1 MTRTARYVTRAL
13 GALLLF
19 VVTTPLASAETNFD
33 RGLLWRV
40 ERDGVAPSFVFGTV
54 HVTDERV
61 LEVPKPVTNA
71 LSQSKVAVFELIVTP
86 ELQAELA
93 GAMMFTD
100 GTSLKQLTGEE
111 LFATTSD
118 VAATYGL
125 IPSVL
130 NLIKPWALIAMFSAP
145 PEETQRQAL
154 GHPMLDAWLQDEA
167 RRQNK
172 KLLALEEAHEQI
184 AALEGLE
191 IDHQIELLRAT
202 VENKPDVDRMFANT
216 LDLYLDRDLAGLQR
230 LTEEEMSPGISGD
243 VLDDFNQNLIIS
255 RNDTMAERL
264 LPLMKDGGVF
274 VAVGALHLPGDNGLL
289 NQLSDA
295 GYDVTVVY

>member
-13 GALLLF
+13 CALLLF
-19 VVTTPLASAETNFD
+19 VFTTPLALAEPNFD

-40 ERDGVAPSFVFGTV
+40 EREGLPPSFVFGTV

-61 LEVPKPVTNA
+61 LQVPKPVTGA
-71 LSQSKVAVFELIVTP
+71 LAQSKTAVFELIVTP

-118 VAATYGL
+118 VAASYGL
-125 IPSVL
+125 VPSVL

-172 KLLALEEAHEQI
+172 KLLALEEPDEQI

-191 IDHQIELLRAT
+191 LEHQLELLRAT
-202 VENKPDVDRMFANT
+202 VENKPDVDRMFADT

-230 LTEEEMSPGISGD
+230 LTEDETAAGVGRE
-243 VLDDFNQNLIIS
+243 VLDDFNQNLIVD

-264 LPLMKDGGVF
+264 LPLMKEGGVF

-295 GYDVTVVY
+295 GYEVTVVY

>member
-1 MTRTARYVTRAL
+1 MTRTARYVTREL
-13 GALLLF
+13 SALLLL
-19 VVTTPLASAETNFD
+19 VVTSPLALAETNFD

-40 ERDGVAPSFVFGTV
+40 EREGLPPSFVFGTV

-61 LEVPKPVTNA
+61 LDVPKPVTGA
-71 LSQSKVAVFELIVTP
+71 LAQSKTAVFELIVTP

-172 KLLALEEAHEQI
+172 KLLALEEPHEQI

-191 IDHQIELLRAT
+191 LDHQLELLRAT
-202 VENKPDVDRMFANT
+202 VENKADVDRMFANT
-216 LDLYLDRDLAGLQR
+216 LDLYLDRDLAGLQQ
-230 LTEEEMSPGISGD
+230 LTQDEMAAGVGSD

-289 NQLSDA
+289 NQLADA